1 MARPRNQADP
11 RVRRTRQLLL
21 DAFMALLDEKKSP
34 RAISVQEIA
43 RRATLNPATFYDHF
57 ADKDAFLD
65 CWMREKFRQALAR
78 RLPPPSTLSQ
88 DTLRLLILTDLE
100 FLAEVYRHVKPP
112 QARADPLFETA
123 VQEELYAVLATWLHQ
138 ATAETPPQPELLES
152 AAQVS
157 SWAIF
162 GAAVQ
167 WSRGARTCTADE
179 MSRRILTVVTTGLSS
194 IIDPA
199 SHDAPLRR
207 DP

>member
-1 MARPRNQADP
+1 
-11 RVRRTRQLLL
+11 
-21 DAFMALLDEKKSP
+21 
-34 RAISVQEIA
+34 
-43 RRATLNPATFYDHF
+43 
-57 ADKDAFLD
+57 
-65 CWMREKFRQALAR
+65 
-78 RLPPPSTLSQ
+78 
-88 DTLRLLILTDLE
+88 LLILTNLE

-138 ATAETPPQPELLES
+138 ATAAAPPQPELLES

-167 WSRGARTCTADE
+167 WSREARTCTADE
-179 MSRRILTVVTTGLSS
+179 MSRRILTVVTMGLSS

-199 SHDAPLRR
+199 SPNAPLRR